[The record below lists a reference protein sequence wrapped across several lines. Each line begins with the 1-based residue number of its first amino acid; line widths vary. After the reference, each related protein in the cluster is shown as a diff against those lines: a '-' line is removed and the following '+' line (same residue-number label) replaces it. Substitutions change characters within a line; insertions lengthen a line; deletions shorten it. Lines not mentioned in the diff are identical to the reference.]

1 MATNLGHFTKTNLQ
15 ILISTLNISTTSS
28 TGISTGTGS
37 STCTGNCDTVS
48 GTDLSIFT
56 RFHAGYFRI
65 SLALCSQALLWKTLA
80 EPTIDARALSAVV
93 RTLPSFAFILL
104 WSLALLTHLLLCIL
118 YLVRCLLRFR
128 NVRAELA
135 HHVGMNYL
143 FAPWISF
150 LLLLQ
155 STPFIQPSS
164 QIYRI
169 LWFAFS
175 VPIIVLDVKIYGQ
188 WFTQGKK
195 FLSMVANPTSQIT
208 VIGIEYH
215 PYYLFITVLLYIFTL
230 VLKHL

>member
-1 MATNLGHFTKTNLQ
+1 MASNHGHFTKTNHQ
-15 ILISTLNISTTSS
+15 ILISTLNISI
-28 TGISTGTGS
+28 ISGTGN
-37 STCTGNCDTVS
+37 STCSGNSNSTVS
-48 GTDLSIFT
+48 GTDLSILT

-104 WSLALLTHLLLCIL
+104 WALALFTLLLLCIL

-155 STPFIQPSS
+155 STPFRPSS

-169 LWFAFS
+169 LWCAFS
-175 VPIIVLDVKIYGQ
+175 VPIIALDVKIYGH
-188 WFTQGKK
+188 WFTQGKR
-195 FLSMVANPTSQIT
+195 FLSMAANPTSQIT
-208 VIGIEYH
+208 VIGIET
-215 PYYLFITVLLYIFTL
+215 YLIYS
-230 VLKHL
+230 